1 MSQDFIY
8 CGNQMLVCW
17 FKLIMLYSI
26 LVENHEKIKL
36 SKTNTSDRGKV
47 FSLVVRT
54 IDTRS
59 VPEKVLEPQ
68 RENQYNQ
75 N

>member
-1 MSQDFIY
+1 
-8 CGNQMLVCW
+8 MLVCW

-54 IDTRS
+54 TDTRS

>member
-1 MSQDFIY
+1 
-8 CGNQMLVCW
+8 
-17 FKLIMLYSI
+17 MLYLI

-47 FSLVVRT
+47 FSLDVRT
-54 IDTRS
+54 TDMRS

-68 RENQYNQ
+68 RDNQYNQ